1 MIIKCNPTFFG
12 NSWVIEWG
20 MSGKNVTRT
29 SERQEKDTDEL
40 CVLMEPL
47 IFTGHKKQPESCV
60 EAF

>member
-1 MIIKCNPTFFG
+1 MIIKCNPTFFFKLL
-12 NSWVIEWG
+12 SDRMG
-20 MSGKNVTRT
+20 MSGKNVTGT
-29 SERQEKDTDEL
+29 QERQEKDTDEL